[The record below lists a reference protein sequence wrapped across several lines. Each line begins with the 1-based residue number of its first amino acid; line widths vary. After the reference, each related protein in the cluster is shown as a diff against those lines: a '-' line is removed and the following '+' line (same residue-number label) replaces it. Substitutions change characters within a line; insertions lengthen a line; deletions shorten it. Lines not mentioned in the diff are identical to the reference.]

1 MALRLALLAERYE
14 VISLST
20 RPALRL
26 GAPTG
31 GWHDTYMWYAGIAW
45 DADGWDLAVLDVAG
59 HQAMPP
65 RRFGIAE
72 RASLLAAVLALSG
85 QAGARLPVVVDSTN
99 GLIDRSLA
107 EAGVDV
113 LRADP
118 WDLPARTRMGSVSAH
133 ELALAARDRLPSLAR
148 LSLLSGTMHG
158 RDHESVAADGSAAL
172 VHRLSREGRYL
183 TSGPDER
190 PEVALTFDDGPDPRN
205 TPRVL
210 ETLGRYGAVAT
221 FFCVGAAARAH
232 PGLLARA
239 ASDGHLIANHTW
251 SHPYLPD
258 LSRPEL
264 RWQVE
269 ATGAAL
275 AAAAGQAA
283 EPGLIRPPYGA
294 YTPEVLGWLA
304 EQDATT
310 VLWDADTGD
319 WQLPGPD
326 IIAEQAVRGARNG
339 SIVLLHDG
347 GGDRTQTATA
357 LPTMIEGLLDRG
369 FRFVTVTR
377 FLPAR

>member
-1 MALRLALLAERYE
+1 
-14 VISLST
+14 V
-20 RPALRL
+20 
-26 GAPTG
+26 
-31 GWHDTYMWYAGIAW
+31 GWHHNYMWYAGIAW

-59 HQAMPP
+59 HQVMPP
-65 RRFGIAE
+65 CRYGAAG
-72 RASLLAAVLALSG
+72 RASLLAAVIALSG
-85 QAGARLPVVVDSTN
+85 QASPRLAVVVDSTN
-99 GLIDRSLA
+99 GLMDRALV

-118 WDLPARTRMGSVSAH
+118 WDLPARTRMGSVPAH

-148 LSLLSGTMHG
+148 LSLLSGTMYG
-158 RDHESVAADGSAAL
+158 RDHESKDADGNAAL
-172 VHRLSREGRYL
+172 VRRLCREGRCL
-183 TSGPDER
+183 TSGPDDR
-190 PEVALTFDDGPDPRN
+190 PEVALTFDDGPDPRT

-210 ETLGRYGAVAT
+210 ETLGRYGVVAT

-232 PGLLARA
+232 PDLLARA
-239 ASDGHLIANHTW
+239 ARDGHLIANHTW

-264 RWQVE
+264 RWQLE

-283 EPGLIRPPYGA
+283 VPSLIRPPYGA
-294 YTPEVLGWLA
+294 YTPEILGWLA

-310 VLWDADTGD
+310 VLWDVDTND

-347 GGDRTQTATA
+347 GGDRTQSATA
-357 LPTMIEGLLDRG
+357 LPKMIEGLLDRG
-369 FRFVTVTR
+369 FRFVPVTR
-377 FLPAR
+377 FCQPAS

>member
-1 MALRLALLAERYE
+1 
-14 VISLST
+14 
-20 RPALRL
+20 
-26 GAPTG
+26 
-31 GWHDTYMWYAGIAW
+31 MWYAGIAW
-45 DADGWDLAVLDVAG
+45 DADGWDLAVLDAAG
-59 HQAMPP
+59 HLAMPP
-65 RRFGIAE
+65 CRYDGAE
-72 RASLLAAVLALSG
+72 RASLLAAVIALSG
-85 QAGARLPVVVDSTN
+85 RASPRLVVVVDSTN
-99 GLIDRSLA
+99 GLIDRSLL
-107 EAGVDV
+107 EAGVEV

-118 WDLPARTRMGSVSAH
+118 WDLPARTRMGSVPAR

-148 LSLLSGTMHG
+148 LSLLSGTMDG
-158 RDHESVAADGSAAL
+158 RDHTSPDADGNAAL
-172 VHRLSREGRYL
+172 VLRLSREGRYL
-183 TSGPDER
+183 TSGPDDR
-190 PEVALTFDDGPDPRN
+190 PEVALTFDDGPDPRT

-232 PGLLARA
+232 PDLLARA
-239 ASDGHLIANHTW
+239 ASGGHLIANHTW

-283 EPGLIRPPYGA
+283 AAGLIRPPYGA

-310 VLWDADTGD
+310 VLWDVDTND
-319 WQLPGPD
+319 WQLSGPD
-326 IIAEQAVRGARNG
+326 TIAEQAVRGARNG

-347 GGDRTQTATA
+347 GGDRTQTAAA
-357 LPTMIEGLLDRG
+357 LPTMIEGLLERG

-377 FLPAR
+377 LCQPAN